1 MISHLLDV
9 RHLARLECPFSF
21 PNVACAHAGA
31 CLQGRCMTFLN
42 GRSGR
47 KGQDAALVKRPS
59 WSRDRH
65 GPVTYNRMTAREVP
79 GEL

>member
-1 MISHLLDV
+1 
-9 RHLARLECPFSF
+9 
-21 PNVACAHAGA
+21 
-31 CLQGRCMTFLN
+31 MTFLN